1 MNQVQIGRLFW
12 QDCFDCC
19 CDVPE
24 PVEGV
29 STTAKRITLDR
40 DDPRIGELIGRAWL
54 YVDPY
59 GPGND
64 DPSLKAAA
72 KRTLKALGEI

>member
-1 MNQVQIGRLFW
+1 MNRVQIGRRFW
-12 QDCFDCC
+12 QDCVDCD

-24 PVEGV
+24 ALEGKFAGP
-29 STTAKRITLDR
+29 TRITIDR